1 MFAYRWVLLDCKRE
15 FPFKD
20 IFGVFE
26 TLWASISIDRFD
38 WANSSCSDLDDL
50 CPSSFCPH
58 HRHASMVSSI
68 TNTILSLRSSSPLP
82 EDTASDQSSLDE
94 DDSGY
99 PSSANSPI
107 CDHQATPV
115 ADENVPTSTASIPL
129 EKWLK
134 DFSSIDNDQT
144 FSDMFTIFL
153 CVGLLEQNRTSIMQ
167 VSTLNVDNDDHIGFY
182 FTRLV
187 RQNDAKQAL
196 QLARHYYR
204 QYVLFQMRLKQ
215 LLCLPH

>member
-20 IFGVFE
+20 IFNVFE
-26 TLWASISIDRFD
+26 TLWASIATDRFELS
-38 WANSSCSDLDDL
+38 NSSSDLDDL
-50 CPSSFCPH
+50 CPP
-58 HRHASMVSSI
+58 HRHPSMVSSI
-68 TNTILSLRSSSPLP
+68 TNTILSLRSTSPLP
-82 EDTASDQSSLDE
+82 EDMPSDQSSVDE

-99 PSSANSPI
+99 PDSPNSPMFE
-107 CDHQATPV
+107 HQ
-115 ADENVPTSTASIPL
+115 PTLVSDASVSSTAPIPL
-129 EKWLK
+129 EPWLK
-134 DFSSIDNDQT
+134 AFSSIDNDPT

-153 CVGLLEQNRTSIMQ
+153 CVGLLEQNRASIMQ
-167 VSTLNVDNDDHIGFY
+167 VSAMNVDNDDHIGFY

-187 RQNDAKQAL
+187 RQNDARQAL

-215 LLCLPH
+215 LACFDH